1 MDESDSAPLVRGAR
15 AFETSCHGEGNSS
28 LCHSDDD
35 DGRPKRTG
43 TVLTAAAHIITA
55 VIGSGV
61 LSLPWSMAQLGWIAG
76 PIVLFT
82 FAIVTYYMSLLLA
95 DCYRSPDIV
104 TGKRNYT
111 YMQAVKA
118 NLDGCHFHGTYGGVV
133 AIGNTTETQKAW
145 LICQALGNVA
155 FAYSY
160 SMILI
165 EIQDTLKS
173 PPPENKSM
181 RKATSVG
188 IGVTTIFYML
198 SGCVGYAAFGND
210 APGNILMGFESYGPY
225 WLIDFANACVV
236 VHLVGAYQV
245 FSQPVYACVEEFV
258 YEGSSGSGF
267 IYKEFVLSLP
277 MDWTYRFNIFQLLW
291 RSAFVVACTLVA
303 MLLPFFNDILGILG
317 ALGFWPLTVYYPVE
331 MFIAQM
337 QVRKWTKEWLTLQV
351 VSATCLLISVA
362 AAIGSIEGVIQD
374 LKVYKP
380 FKTILR

>member
-1 MDESDSAPLVRGAR
+1 MTV
-15 AFETSCHGEGNSS
+15 S
-28 LCHSDDD
+28 LCDA
-35 DGRPKRTG
+35 T
-43 TVLTAAAHIITA
+43 
-55 VIGSGV
+55 
-61 LSLPWSMAQLGWIAG
+61 
-76 PIVLFT
+76 
-82 FAIVTYYMSLLLA
+82 
-95 DCYRSPDIV
+95 
-104 TGKRNYT
+104 
-111 YMQAVKA
+111 
-118 NLDGCHFHGTYGGVV
+118 DGCHFHGTYGGVV